1 MCSGL
6 AITEIVWCVAFTVI
20 VFDGAKHICLYSKNF
35 FVFLCFVNVIY
46 VNVNVIF
53 FIDFFHVFWS
63 ATEIVWCVNVHIN
76 CVQ

>member
-53 FIDFFHVFWS
+53 L
-63 ATEIVWCVNVHIN
+63 
-76 CVQ
+76 